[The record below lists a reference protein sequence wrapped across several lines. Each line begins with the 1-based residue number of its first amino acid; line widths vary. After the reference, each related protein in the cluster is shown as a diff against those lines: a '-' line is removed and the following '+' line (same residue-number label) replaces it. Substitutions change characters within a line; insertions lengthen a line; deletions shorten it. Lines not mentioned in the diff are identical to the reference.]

1 MEAAFEF
8 LEWLDANPS
17 LREQLLE
24 DESWDA
30 IVDTARHHGYQFT
43 EEDWLAVRR
52 VFA

>member
-17 LREQLLE
+17 LREQLL
-24 DESWDA
+24 DEEKSDD
-30 IVDTARHHGYQFT
+30 ILDTARNYGYQFT
-43 EEDWLAVRR
+43 EDDWLAVRR